1 MTSRDVCVDG
11 FTEVKTDAVGES
23 RGSAENGGER
33 NGRRLG
39 LASTE
44 TKIAQQVFTNGEE
57 RNGHGDADL
66 DDCCKVTRTAL
77 HEPADGCSDGSG
89 LWRTARVK
97 HKRRRGPGRLGD
109 ADLDDDLLSEGGTT
123 VVSGEARRL

>member
-11 FTEVKTDAVGES
+11 FTKVKTDAVGES

-44 TKIAQQVFTNGEE
+44 TEIAQQVFTNGEE
-57 RNGHGDADL
+57 RNGH
-66 DDCCKVTRTAL
+66 
-77 HEPADGCSDGSG
+77 
-89 LWRTARVK
+89 
-97 HKRRRGPGRLGD
+97 GD

>member
-33 NGRRLG
+33 NGRRLS

-44 TKIAQQVFTNGEE
+44 TEIAQQVFTNGEE
-57 RNGHGDADL
+57 RNGHGDVDL
-66 DDCCKVTRTAL
+66 DDCCKVTRTACFTNR
-77 HEPADGCSDGSG
+77 PTIAATD
-89 LWRTARVK
+89 
-97 HKRRRGPGRLGD
+97 LGY
-109 ADLDDDLLSEGGTT
+109 
-123 VVSGEARRL
+123 GELQG